1 MRGRRG
7 VSKNLLQPYSEIART
22 NFSTSTLTTPLAISA
37 AVSFCSPP
45 SPALSRSMY
54 SGFVATCWCL
64 SAVDTG
70 VGVRGPG
77 ECECVCVRARGME
90 EGEEGQLQL
99 QLEETM
105 EAKTWL

>member
-64 SAVDTG
+64 SAVGILVWGCED
-70 VGVRGPG
+70 PG
-77 ECECVCVRARGME
+77 NVSVCVCARG
-90 EGEEGQLQL
+90 GWRKGRRGSCSCS
-99 QLEETM
+99 
-105 EAKTWL
+105 